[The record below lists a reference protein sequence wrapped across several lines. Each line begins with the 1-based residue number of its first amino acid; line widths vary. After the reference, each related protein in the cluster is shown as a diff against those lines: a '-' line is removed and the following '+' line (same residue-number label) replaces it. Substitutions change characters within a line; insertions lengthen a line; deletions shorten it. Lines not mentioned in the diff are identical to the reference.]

1 MTAISTKSVLTIPR
15 DSSFFL
21 APESH
26 LQRQYEALRAFFV
39 EQLPSVEAARR
50 FGYTPGSFRVLCHQ
64 SFATIPTF
72 ASGSSL
78 ASLPGGIAV
87 DRPARSHALVWKLPI
102 VDTFRIIMY
111 AIHPKCSTTE
121 DEARITH
128 LHTRN

>member
-1 MTAISTKSVLTIPR
+1 MVSTNGCDQYQVRANNPR

-39 EQLPSVEAARR
+39 EQLPSVEAARHLVI
-50 FGYTPGSFRVLCHQ
+50 PQVPSASSAI

-78 ASLPGGIAV
+78 ASLPSGIAV
-87 DRPARSHALVWKLPI
+87 DRPARSHALVWKSPI
-102 VDTFRIIMY
+102 VDTLRIIM
-111 AIHPKCSTTE
+111 
-121 DEARITH
+121 
-128 LHTRN
+128 